1 MIERYLHSSKVLRR
15 VFLLVDIRH
24 EPSAND
30 RLMYDWIVSQGYQ
43 PAILAT
49 KADKIKRSQ
58 MDKHLK
64 MIRDGLKLAPGG
76 LLLPFSAETKQGR
89 EEIWDYIESL
99 L

>member
-1 MIERYLHSSKVLRR
+1 
-15 VFLLVDIRH
+15 
-24 EPSAND
+24 
-30 RLMYDWIVSQGYQ
+30 
-43 PAILAT
+43 
-49 KADKIKRSQ
+49 